1 MNLNETVRT
10 KMAKTNDK
18 TFTLDNLRKSLDEK
32 YAPVVIDGIEL
43 RPVLRMNSAD
53 RATVGGFLEQLTG
66 ETSISSEETF
76 EIVRKLIRCAAG
88 ERGPELVDNI
98 GDDLA
103 LAMNIV
109 ELWIGSTQPGEAP
122 SSQS

>member
-1 MNLNETVRT
+1 
-10 KMAKTNDK
+10 MAKTNDK
-18 TFTLDNLRKSLDEK
+18 IFTLDNLRKSLDEK

-43 RPVLRMNSAD
+43 RPLLRMNSAD
-53 RATVGGFLEQLTG
+53 RATVGGFLDLLTG
-66 ETSISSEETF
+66 DQKLSPEETF
-76 EIVRKLIRCAAG
+76 EVIRKVIRCAAG
-88 ERGPELVDNI
+88 ERGPELVDKI

>member
-1 MNLNETVRT
+1 
-10 KMAKTNDK
+10 MAKTNDK
-18 TFTLDNLRKSLDEK
+18 TFTLDNLRASLDEK

-43 RPVLRMNSAD
+43 KPILRMSSAD
-53 RATVGGFLEQLTG
+53 RTTVSGFLQELTG
-66 ETSISSEETF
+66 EKDLTPEETF
-76 EIVRKLIRCAAG
+76 ELVRKLIRCAAG
-88 ERGPELVDNI
+88 EQGPKLVDDI

-109 ELWIGSTQPGEAP
+109 ELWIGSTQPGEAS

>member
-1 MNLNETVRT
+1 
-10 KMAKTNDK
+10 MAKTNDK

-32 YAPVVIDGIEL
+32 YAPVVIDGVEL
-43 RPVLRMNSAD
+43 RPLLRMNSAD
-53 RATVGGFLEQLTG
+53 RTTVAGFLDQLT
-66 ETSISSEETF
+66 SEDNLTPDETF
-76 EIVRKLIRCAAG
+76 EVVRKLIRCAGG
-88 ERGPELVDNI
+88 ERGPELVDKI

-109 ELWIGSTQPGEAP
+109 ELWIGSTQPGEAS